1 MLNPLRTALLIS
13 SLSSFSFLARA
24 QTVVTSAFDLRPSG
38 SRSQQAVGLGDS
50 KSRVIEV
57 LGPPTKTSR
66 FYAEIDKAWWPVL
79 HYGSNQLY
87 FNGKRLAIVELNDA
101 RLTVGEPGKTGFRVG
116 SVLPKPTAA
125 KPALAFGRFNVERKP
140 GKARNLS
147 YQAISHGNMK
157 TTKGHALDVAYEILY
172 DQQGRVSHI
181 FLDETYD

>member
-1 MLNPLRTALLIS
+1 MLNPLRTILLIS
-13 SLSSFSFLARA
+13 SLLGFCPLVRA

-38 SRSQQAVGLGDS
+38 SRSAQVVGLGDS
-50 KSRVIEV
+50 KNRVIQV

-66 FYAEIDKAWWPVL
+66 FYSDIDEAWWPVL
-79 HYGSNQLY
+79 HYGANQLF
-87 FNGKRLAIVELNDA
+87 FNGKRLAIIELNDA
-101 RLTVGEPGKTGFRVG
+101 RLTVGEPGKAGFRVG
-116 SVLPKPTAA
+116 SVLPKLTAS

-147 YQAISHGNMK
+147 YQAISYGNMK
-157 TTKGHALDVAYEILY
+157 TTKGQALDVAYEILY